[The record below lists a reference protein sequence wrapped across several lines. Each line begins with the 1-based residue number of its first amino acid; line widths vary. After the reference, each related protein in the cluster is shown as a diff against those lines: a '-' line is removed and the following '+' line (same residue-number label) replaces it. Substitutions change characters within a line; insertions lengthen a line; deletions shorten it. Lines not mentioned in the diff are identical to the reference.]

1 MEQLKDH
8 RAPGQ
13 HGEDE
18 IKLERS
24 RKLPE
29 LAGHG
34 EAGSSVMLPAARKK
48 GNTQC
53 FLAES
58 GFKDG
63 LAGFARSR

>member
-1 MEQLKDH
+1 MDQLKGH

-34 EAGSSVMLPAARKK
+34 EADSTVMLPAMRKK
-48 GNTQC
+48 GDVQRVS
-53 FLAES
+53 AKS
-58 GFKDG
+58 GN
-63 LAGFARSR
+63 